1 VHLTLL
7 VPELIWPEPA
17 DQRALEKPAAPGC
30 EWLLARASS
39 ERKPRRPF
47 ETALADCFGI
57 TDAPF
62 GALRLLGEGNDEAR
76 AGYWLCADPVHLR
89 LYQER
94 IILADADA
102 FDLGA
107 DEAEAIVHGLNEEFA
122 DIGVCSMWPR
132 ARRWYLRTECCGRP
146 SEWRRFPPSPAAAS
160 TATINGSALPLTRWL
175 NEVQMFLH
183 CHPANARRA
192 SCRQT
197 CRQQPMA
204 LGWRAAARSAGT
216 GFRRRLERQPA
227 GHRPGHRQRHPP
239 PCPTGLSGLLADADP
254 HTSQLVVLDSLLPP
268 VLYENG
274 EDWRNAWTALE
285 RDWFQPLRAELGR
298 RVETLNIVAPTIY
311 GQLNWTL
318 VGKDRWKFWRQ
329 AQPLADLAKTLAE
342 EQTEGSAS

>member
-1 VHLTLL
+1 MHLTLL

-76 AGYWLCADPVHLR
+76 AGHWLCADPVHLR

-107 DEAEAIVHGLNEEFA
+107 DEAQAIAQGLNEEFA
-122 DIGVCSMWPR
+122 DIGLFHVAS
-132 ARRWYLRTECCGRP
+132 ARRWYLRLNVAVDHPVAPISAVAGR
-146 SEWRRFPPSPAAAS
+146 RVDGA
-160 TATINGSALPLTRWL
+160 INGSALPLTRWL

-183 CHPANARRA
+183 CHPANARREA
-192 SCRQT
+192 AGLPAVNSLWLWGGGSLPGALAPRYSAVFTGNPLAIGCARAAGIPLHQCPDQLAAILPLAGERPLVLLDQLLPYVT
-197 CRQQPMA
+197 SEDGESWRSALEQLDAGWFAPLKNA
-204 LGWRAAARSAGT
+204 LGGKV
-216 GFRRRLERQPA
+216 
-227 GHRPGHRQRHPP
+227 
-239 PCPTGLSGLLADADP
+239 D
-254 HTSQLVVLDSLLPP
+254 
-268 VLYENG
+268 
-274 EDWRNAWTALE
+274 
-285 RDWFQPLRAELGR
+285 
-298 RVETLNIVAPTIY
+298 RVTLIAPTIY
-311 GQLNWTL
+311 GELRYTL
-318 VGKDRWKFWRQ
+318 TSGDRWKFWKGTKSVAETARE
-329 AQPLADLAKTLAE
+329 LAP
-342 EQTEGSAS
+342 